1 MITEAPVAMIRCHL
15 DSAEGHAARE
25 TRYIP
30 AAEFVLWR
38 HVMETTHARVVTVDA
53 VSVWLPE
60 SHSILDGEIDADALE
75 PVLRV
80 RLEKPGPDGTLVPV
94 VRFFPTETY
103 PEARAALLDHFDPR
117 CRWNVQASPGYFVTD
132 AASAPPA
139 S

>member
-1 MITEAPVAMIRCHL
+1 MVIEPFVAMIRCHL
-15 DSAEGHAARE
+15 DGGEGDPVRE

-38 HVMETTHARVVTVDA
+38 RVMETTHMRVVTVDA
-53 VSVWLPE
+53 VSVWLPDT
-60 SHSILDGEIDADALE
+60 HSILDREIDAEALE

-103 PEARAALLDHFDPR
+103 PQARAALLDHFDPR
-117 CRWNVQASPGYFVTD
+117 CHWNVQASPGYFVTGV
-132 AASAPPA
+132 ASARPA
-139 S
+139 A